1 MVKKNNKTVKK
12 SVSRKLIWIGGFA
25 LIVAAISY
33 AVIMSSIPVNSKY
46 PVFGAPT
53 NHYLKAQMS
62 KDGPV
67 FVSAST
73 RGGKGISGLRSGD
86 QAPTIEVN
94 VGDVVAIHM
103 LNEDHQKHSLNI
115 DQFNVHTK
123 NLDYFESQSIT
134 FVADKLGRYT
144 YYDSLHPEMTGII
157 VVGQ

>member
-1 MVKKNNKTVKK
+1 
-12 SVSRKLIWIGGFA
+12 
-25 LIVAAISY
+25 
-33 AVIMSSIPVNSKY
+33 
-46 PVFGAPT
+46 
-53 NHYLKAQMS
+53 
-62 KDGPV
+62 
-67 FVSAST
+67 
-73 RGGKGISGLRSGD
+73 
-86 QAPTIEVN
+86 
-94 VGDVVAIHM
+94 M